1 MNKYYKYVFVFML
14 LSFCS
19 SLLYAEEEKYEAKL
33 IKKIYSFGTASINGT
48 YYPFGNAISR
58 LFSRNLKKLVT
69 VAEPTAGSVANVN
82 FLRNK
87 QIELALI
94 QSDVVWM
101 AYQGTVIFNG
111 NPFKELRVLAS
122 LYSEK
127 VQIVVRGD
135 SGINCLD
142 DLRGKKISV
151 GERDSGSAAGA
162 IQILEAA
169 GLKNNEDY
177 NLVYERFTK
186 ATELLLDGYIDA
198 VYYVGAVPA
207 DGLARLSEKIPIK
220 LLEIPE
226 VVINKLTT
234 AYPYYSTESI
244 AQNSYLGHTKTINT
258 LGFKALLVGTTRL
271 PSEEVI
277 NILTVIYSNPKIL
290 SDHDKVLVELNKN
303 DAIKGVDAAM
313 LHDGAAA
320 FFMNQSEK

>member
-1 MNKYYKYVFVFML
+1 MNKLYRYIFVSML
-14 LSFCS
+14 FIFCLSA
-19 SLLYAEEEKYEAKL
+19 LYAEEEKYEAKL
-33 IKKIYSFGTASINGT
+33 IKKVYSFGTASINGT

-58 LFSRNLKKLVT
+58 LFSKNLKKLVT

-82 FLRNK
+82 FLRKK

-111 NPFKELRVLAS
+111 NPFKDLRVLAS

-127 VQIVVRGD
+127 VQLVVRAD
-135 SGINCLD
+135 SGINSLE
-142 DLRGKKISV
+142 DLKGKKISV
-151 GERDSGSAAGA
+151 GEKESGSAAGA

-169 GLKNNEDY
+169 GLKNNVDY
-177 NLVYERFTK
+177 KLVYERFTK

-198 VYYVGAVPA
+198 VYYVGGVPA
-207 DGLARLSEKIPIK
+207 DGLVRLSERIPIK
-220 LLEIPE
+220 LLEIPDT
-226 VVINKLTT
+226 VISRLTT
-234 AYPYYSTESI
+234 AFPYYSEERI
-244 AQNSYLGHTKTINT
+244 ASDCYKGHDKSINT

-277 NILTVIYSNPKIL
+277 NILTVIYSNPQIL
-290 SDHDKVLVELNKN
+290 SDHGKVLVELNKN

-313 LHDGAAA
+313 LHDGAAT
-320 FFMNQSEK
+320 FFMNQADK

>member
-1 MNKYYKYVFVFML
+1 MKNNSKYIFILML
-14 LSFCS
+14 FILCS

-58 LFSRNLKKLVT
+58 LFSKNLKKLVT

-82 FLRNK
+82 FLRKK

-101 AYQGTVIFNG
+101 AYNGSVIFNG

-127 VQIVVRGD
+127 VQIVVRAD
-135 SGINCLD
+135 SGIDTLN
-142 DLRGKKISV
+142 DLKGKKISV
-151 GERDSGSAAGA
+151 GEKESGSAAGA

-169 GLKNNEDY
+169 GLKKNEDY
-177 NLVYERFTK
+177 ILSYERFTK

-198 VYYVGAVPA
+198 VYYVGGVPA

-226 VVINKLTT
+226 MVINKLTI
-234 AYPYYSTESI
+234 AYPYYSKEVI
-244 AQNSYLGHTKTINT
+244 INNSYNGHTKTIST

-290 SDHDKVLVELNKN
+290 SDHDEVLVELNKN

-320 FFMNQSEK
+320 FFMNQGEK

>member
-82 FLRNK
+82 FLRKK
-87 QIELALI
+87 QFELALI

-127 VQIVVRGD
+127 VQIVVRAD
-135 SGINCLD
+135 SGINSID

-151 GERDSGSAAGA
+151 GERESGSAAGA

-198 VYYVGAVPA
+198 VYYVGGVPA
-207 DGLARLSEKIPIK
+207 DGLARLSEKIQIK

-226 VVINKLTT
+226 IVINKLTT
-234 AYPYYSTESI
+234 AYPYYSKESI
-244 AQNSYLGHTKTINT
+244 SNYSYRGHTKTINT

>member
-1 MNKYYKYVFVFML
+1 ML

-82 FLRNK
+82 FLRKK

-127 VQIVVRGD
+127 VQIVVRAD
-135 SGINCLD
+135 SGINSID

-151 GERDSGSAAGA
+151 GERESGSAAGA

-198 VYYVGAVPA
+198 VYYVGGVPA
-207 DGLARLSEKIPIK
+207 DGLARLSEKIQIK

-226 VVINKLTT
+226 IVINKLTT
-234 AYPYYSTESI
+234 AYPYYSKESI
-244 AQNSYLGHTKTINT
+244 SNYSYRGHTKTINT

>member
-1 MNKYYKYVFVFML
+1 MLRFSKCIFVFL
-14 LSFCS
+14 FLSFYS
-19 SLLYAEEEKYEAKL
+19 SLLYAEEEKYEARL

-58 LFSRNLKKLVT
+58 LFSNNLKKLVT
-69 VAEPTAGSVANVN
+69 VAEPTPGSVANVN
-82 FLRNK
+82 YLRKK

-111 NPFKELRVLAS
+111 NPFKDIRVLAS

-127 VQIVVRGD
+127 VQIVVRAD
-135 SGINCLD
+135 SGINSLE
-142 DLRGKKISV
+142 DLKGKKISV
-151 GERDSGSAAGA
+151 GEIESGSAAGA

-169 GLKNNEDY
+169 GLKNQEDY

-198 VYYVGAVPA
+198 VYYVGGVPA
-207 DGLARLSEKIPIK
+207 DGLVRLAEKIPIK

-226 VVINKLTT
+226 SVINTLTT
-234 AYPYYSTESI
+234 SFPYYSRESI
-244 AQNSYLGHTKTINT
+244 DTNSYLGHKRSIKT

-290 SDHDKVLVELNKN
+290 SDNGKVLVELNKN

-313 LHDGAAA
+313 LHEGAAA
-320 FFMNQSEK
+320 FFMNQSER

>member
-1 MNKYYKYVFVFML
+1 ML
-14 LSFCS
+14 FILCASF
-19 SLLYAEEEKYEAKL
+19 LYAEERYEAKL

-58 LFSRNLKKLVT
+58 LFSKNLKKLVT

-82 FLRNK
+82 LLRKK

-101 AYQGTVIFNG
+101 AYQGSVIFKG
-111 NPFKELRVLAS
+111 NPFKDLRVLAS

-127 VQIVVRGD
+127 VQIVVRAD
-135 SGINCLD
+135 SNINSLD
-142 DLRGKKISV
+142 DLKGKKISV
-151 GERDSGSAAGA
+151 GERESGSAAGA

-177 NLVYERFTK
+177 SLVYERFTK
-186 ATELLLDGYIDA
+186 ATELLSDGYIDA
-198 VYYVGAVPA
+198 VYYVGGVPA
-207 DGLARLSEKIPIK
+207 DGLVRLSERIPIR

-226 VVINKLTT
+226 KVINQLTT
-234 AYPYYSTESI
+234 SYPYYSKENI
-244 AQNSYLGHTKTINT
+244 DNNSYKGHTKKVNT

-271 PSEEVI
+271 PSEEVF
-277 NILTVIYSNPKIL
+277 NILTVIYSNPKIM
-290 SDHDKVLVELNKN
+290 SDHNEILVELNKN

-313 LHDGAAA
+313 LHDGASE
-320 FFMNQSEK
+320 FFMNQSRK